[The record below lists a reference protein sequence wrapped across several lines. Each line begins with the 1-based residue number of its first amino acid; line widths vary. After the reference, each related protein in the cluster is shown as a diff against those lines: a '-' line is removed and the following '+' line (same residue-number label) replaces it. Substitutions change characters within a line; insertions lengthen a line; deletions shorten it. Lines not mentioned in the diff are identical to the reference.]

1 MATSDV
7 INQPSALNYT
17 QFTQEKQKAQK
28 DAKRIAQAAGTGANP
43 NSQLD
48 KDAFMKLL
56 LTELQYQDPTAPM
69 DTEKMLTQTSQL
81 AALEMQENTN
91 STMKEL
97 ASQLKSSA
105 NMFAVAA
112 LGKMANRGTNEIKID
127 TAGENYQIP
136 LYFEHPVKEG
146 KVEISNSAGKVL
158 RTIEL
163 KDGMIGVEKID
174 FNGLD
179 DKNNAIEPGN
189 YKVKA
194 TYISKFGDRQFST
207 EYGNY
212 PVESVKFVDGK
223 AKVKVAGEYVDI
235 DTISEFFQG

>member
-1 MATSDV
+1 MAATDV
-7 INQPSALNYT
+7 INSTSALNYT
-17 QFTQEKQKAQK
+17 QFTEEKQKATK
-28 DAKRIAQAAGTGANP
+28 EAKKLAQASGTNP
-43 NSQLD
+43 NGQLD

-112 LGKMANRGTNEIKID
+112 LGKMASRGTNEIKID

-136 LYFEHPVKEG
+136 LFFYEPVKQG

-163 KDGMIGVEKID
+163 KEGMVGVEKID

-194 TYISKFGDRQFST
+194 TYLSQLNSQLTT

-223 AKVKVAGEYVDI
+223 AKVKVAGEYLDI
-235 DTISEFFQG
+235 DSIAEFFQG